1 MRACMAFINCGFTF
15 GLTYLCS
22 MASLHIL
29 ESSIDLFYVITDK
42 DGNIVT
48 TNDLFREYSSHIK
61 PGNILDIAAQDS
73 DRDELLA
80 AIRKAQTK
88 SPDPIRAYAK
98 TKQKISSERFNMW
111 NVYSIV
117 DMLHFIGI
125 QLVDVTS
132 ISNHEYER
140 QKMLL
145 EEFRFTLSHEL
156 RQPLT
161 SIGGLVKMINEHT
174 WATDQE
180 RDGVMKM
187 LEDSVEKLDNVIRLL
202 VKKATRQ
209 L

>member
-1 MRACMAFINCGFTF
+1 
-15 GLTYLCS
+15 

-42 DGNIVT
+42 DGAIVT
-48 TNDLFREYSSHIK
+48 SNDLFREYSSHIK
-61 PGNILDIAAQDS
+61 PVNILDIAAHDS
-73 DRDELLA
+73 DRDELIS
-80 AIRKAQTK
+80 AIRKAQKKAPEPVRT
-88 SPDPIRAYAK
+88 YAK
-98 TKQKISSERFNMW
+98 TKQKMASERYNMW
-111 NVYSIV
+111 NVYAIV
-117 DMLHFIGI
+117 DMMHFIGI

-132 ISNHEYER
+132 ISSHEYER
-140 QKMLL
+140 QNILL

-161 SIGGLVKMINEHT
+161 SIGGLVKMINEHI

-180 RDGVMKM
+180 RDALMKM
-187 LEDSVEKLDNVIRLL
+187 LEDSVNKLDAVIRLL

>member
-1 MRACMAFINCGFTF
+1 
-15 GLTYLCS
+15 

-48 TNDLFREYSSHIK
+48 SNDLFKEYSSHIK
-61 PGNILDIAAQDS
+61 PTNILDIAANDS
-73 DRDELLA
+73 DRDELLQ
-80 AIRKAQTK
+80 AIRKSQKKT
-88 SPDPIRAYAK
+88 PDPIRTYAK
-98 TKQKISSERFNMW
+98 TKQKMASERYNMW

-132 ISNHEYER
+132 ISSHEHER
-140 QKMLL
+140 QKILL

-161 SIGGLVKMINEHT
+161 SIGGLVKMLNEHS

-180 RDGVMKM
+180 RDGVMNM
-187 LEDSVEKLDNVIRLL
+187 LADSVDKLDNVIRLL

-209 L
+209 I

>member
-1 MRACMAFINCGFTF
+1 
-15 GLTYLCS
+15 

-48 TNDLFREYSSHIK
+48 SNDLFKEYSSHIK
-61 PGNILDIAAQDS
+61 PTNILDIAANDS
-73 DRDELLA
+73 DRDELLQA
-80 AIRKAQTK
+80 LRKSQKKT
-88 SPDPIRAYAK
+88 PDPIRTYAK
-98 TKQKISSERFNMW
+98 TKQKMASERYNMW

-132 ISNHEYER
+132 ISNHEHER
-140 QKMLL
+140 QKILL
-145 EEFRFTLSHEL
+145 EEFRFMLSHEL

-161 SIGGLVKMINEHT
+161 SIGGLVKMMIEHNN
-174 WATDQE
+174 ATDQE
-180 RDGVMKM
+180 RDDVMKM
-187 LEDSVEKLDNVIRLL
+187 LASSVDKLDDVIRLL

-209 L
+209 I

>member
-1 MRACMAFINCGFTF
+1 
-15 GLTYLCS
+15 

-29 ESSIDLFYVITDK
+29 ESSIDLFYVITDR

-80 AIRKAQTK
+80 AIRKARSK

-98 TKQKISSERFNMW
+98 TKQKIASERFNMW
-111 NVYSIV
+111 NVYAIV

>member
-1 MRACMAFINCGFTF
+1 
-15 GLTYLCS
+15 

-42 DGNIVT
+42 DGAIVT
-48 TNDLFREYSSHIK
+48 SNDLFREYSSHIK
-61 PGNILDIAAQDS
+61 PVNILDIAAHDS
-73 DRDELLA
+73 DRDELIA
-80 AIRKAQTK
+80 AIRKAQSKAPEPVRT
-88 SPDPIRAYAK
+88 YAK
-98 TKQKISSERFNMW
+98 TKQKMASERYNLW
-111 NVYSIV
+111 NVYAIV

-132 ISNHEYER
+132 ISSHEYER
-140 QKMLL
+140 QKILL

-161 SIGGLVKMINEHT
+161 SIGGLVKMINGHT

-180 RDGVMKM
+180 RDALMKM
-187 LEDSVEKLDNVIRLL
+187 LEDSVDKLDTVIRLL

>member
-1 MRACMAFINCGFTF
+1 
-15 GLTYLCS
+15 

-29 ESSIDLFYVITDK
+29 ESSIDLFYVITDR

-98 TKQKISSERFNMW
+98 TKQKIASERFNMW
-111 NVYSIV
+111 NVYAIV

-132 ISNHEYER
+132 ISSHEYER